1 VWPKETS
8 KNALPDYDRA
18 IEVDPSLALAYA
30 NRGWAR
36 LRQGDKLGADKDFEQ
51 CFKLDEGLRAK
62 FEALVDKRKRRLAEE
77 R

>member
-1 VWPKETS
+1 LAQGDV

-18 IEVDPSLALAYA
+18 IEADPSLAVAYT

-36 LRQGDKLGADKDFEQ
+36 LRQGDKLGADKDFER
-51 CFKLDEGLRAK
+51 CFKLDEELRVK
-62 FEALVDKRKRRLAEE
+62 FEALVDKRKGRLAEE